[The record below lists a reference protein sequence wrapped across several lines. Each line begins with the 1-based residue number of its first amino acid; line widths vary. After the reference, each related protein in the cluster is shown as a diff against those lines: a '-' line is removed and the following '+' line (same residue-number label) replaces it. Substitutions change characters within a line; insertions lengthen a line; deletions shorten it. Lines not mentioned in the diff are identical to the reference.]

1 MASYPQAGPG
11 FVDTVSGKSPFG
23 EIVLGTIIILITV
36 TLFFTTEGLYSA
48 SKVMSSRFQ
57 HLMDYTANAD
67 DKALVIHQDSS
78 KYSDA
83 KPVLPSNNEPSG
95 SEFAYSFYL
104 YINSTTFDTGS
115 DVLHH
120 VWHKGYGCVWPLMG
134 PGVFVK
140 GSSNTLRVV
149 MNTYENPYAFV
160 DVPNIPVRK
169 WFHVVLNC
177 RQGSSGGLEVHIN
190 GNLTNKIRFDNTLPY
205 LNYEDIVL
213 FSSANFTLNSQT
225 PALNGNTLQVN
236 GAFKGMMSEFIYTRY
251 AISFTEIQTL
261 YHAGPSK
268 KIKTTAQELPPY
280 LADTWWTS
288 SYSS

>member
-1 MASYPQAGPG
+1 MASYPQASPG
-11 FVDTVSGKSPFG
+11 LVDTVSGKTPVG
-23 EIVLGTIIILITV
+23 EILLGTLLILITV
-36 TLFFTTEGLYSA
+36 TLFFTSEGIYTA
-48 SKVMSSRFQ
+48 SKTMSTRFQ
-57 HLMDYTANAD
+57 HLMNYTANAD
-67 DKALVIHQDSS
+67 EKALVIHQDSS
-78 KYSDA
+78 KYADA
-83 KPVLPSNNEPSG
+83 KQILPSNNEPSG

-104 YINSTTFDTGS
+104 YVNSTTFDTGS

-134 PGVFVK
+134 PGVFIK
-140 GSSNTLRVV
+140 GSTNAMRVV

-160 DVPNIPVRK
+160 DVANIPIRK

-177 RQGSSGGLEVHIN
+177 RQGGLEVHIN
-190 GNLTNKIRFDNTLPY
+190 GNLVNKLRFENTLPY
-205 LNYEDIVL
+205 INYQDIIL
-213 FSSANFTLNSQT
+213 FSGANFTLNSQT
-225 PALNGNTLQVN
+225 PALNGKALQVS

-268 KIKTTAQELPPY
+268 QIKTSAQELPPY

-288 SYSS
+288 SYNS

>member
-1 MASYPQAGPG
+1 MASYPQASPG
-11 FVDTVSGKSPFG
+11 LVDTVSGKTPVG
-23 EIVLGTIIILITV
+23 EILLGTLLILITV
-36 TLFFTTEGLYSA
+36 TLFFTSEGIYTA
-48 SKVMSSRFQ
+48 SKTMSTRFQ
-57 HLMDYTANAD
+57 HLMNYTANAD
-67 DKALVIHQDSS
+67 EKALVIHQDSS
-78 KYSDA
+78 KYADA
-83 KPVLPSNNEPSG
+83 KQILPSNNEPSG

-104 YINSTTFDTGS
+104 YVNSTTFDTGS

-134 PGVFVK
+134 PGVFIK
-140 GSSNTLRVV
+140 GSTNAMRVV

-160 DVPNIPVRK
+160 DVANIPIRK

-177 RQGSSGGLEVHIN
+177 RKGGLEVHIN
-190 GNLTNKIRFDNTLPY
+190 GNLVNKLRFENTLPY
-205 LNYEDIVL
+205 INYQDIIL
-213 FSSANFTLNSQT
+213 FSGANFTLNSQT
-225 PALNGNTLQVN
+225 PALNGKTLQVN

-268 KIKTTAQELPPY
+268 QIKTSAQELPPY

-288 SYSS
+288 SYNS

>member
-1 MASYPQAGPG
+1 MASYPQASPG
-11 FVDTVSGKSPFG
+11 LVDTVSGKTPVG
-23 EIVLGTIIILITV
+23 EILLGTLLILITV
-36 TLFFTTEGLYSA
+36 TLFFTSEGIYTA
-48 SKVMSSRFQ
+48 SKTMSTRFQ
-57 HLMDYTANAD
+57 HLMNYTANAD
-67 DKALVIHQDSS
+67 EKALVIHQDSS
-78 KYSDA
+78 KYADA
-83 KPVLPSNNEPSG
+83 KQILPSNNEPSG

-104 YINSTTFDTGS
+104 YVNSTTFDKGS

-134 PGVFVK
+134 PGVFIK
-140 GSSNTLRVV
+140 GSTNTMRVV

-160 DVPNIPVRK
+160 DVANIPIRK

-177 RQGSSGGLEVHIN
+177 RQGGLEVHIN
-190 GNLTNKIRFDNTLPY
+190 GNLVNKLRFENTLPY
-205 LNYEDIVL
+205 INYQDIIL
-213 FSSANFTLNSQT
+213 FSGANFTLNSQT
-225 PALNGNTLQVN
+225 PALNGKALQVS

-268 KIKTTAQELPPY
+268 QIKTSAQELPPY

-288 SYSS
+288 SYNS